1 MHTLDDL
8 KAGRLRGLTRL
19 DLSQDL
25 DECPQEIFSLAD
37 SLEVLNLSNNRLRRL
52 PHDLHRLTHLK
63 VLFCSDNLFTEL
75 PLGVG
80 QCQRLETVG
89 FRNNLIEHVDGRAL
103 PPALRALILT
113 ENRLEALPDALGDCV
128 HLQKLMLSGNR
139 LSQLPEALVRCEHL
153 ELLRLASNR
162 LTALPRW
169 LLGLPRL
176 AWLAFSG
183 NPCEPEP
190 LADLK
195 ACRSV
200 SWHRVTVE
208 EELGRGA
215 SGVIH
220 RAHLDDDPA
229 PVAVKLFKGALT
241 SDGAPLAEV
250 RACLAAGQHAGL
262 TGLLGRIDDHP
273 TGLPALVMP
282 LIDPAWFNLAGPPSL
297 DSCTR
302 DRYPARPPLRLP
314 ALRRLART
322 IALAGAHLHARGLNH
337 GDLYAHNIL
346 CDDEGQGLLGD
357 FGAAAFSPHGLA
369 DGLERLEVRA
379 FGILL
384 DELLEQAGAEAPDL
398 RQLAQDCQQPAV
410 ASRPSFEQVAARL

>member
-8 KAGRLRGLTRL
+8 KAGRLHGLTRL
-19 DLSQDL
+19 DLSQGL
-25 DECPQEIFSLAD
+25 DEFPQEIFSLAD
-37 SLEVLNLSNNRLRRL
+37 SLEVLNLSGNRLSRL
-52 PHDLHRLTHLK
+52 PHDMHRLHRLR
-63 VLFCSDNLFTEL
+63 VLFCSDNLFTDI
-75 PLGVG
+75 PVAVG

-89 FRNNLIEHVDGRAL
+89 FRNNRIERIDGRAL

-113 ENRLEALPDALGDCV
+113 ENALEHLPDTLGDCA

-139 LSQLPEALVRCEHL
+139 LTDLPQTLARCDRL

-162 LTALPRW
+162 LTTLPRW
-169 LLGLPRL
+169 LLDLPRL

-183 NPCEPEP
+183 NPCEAEP
-190 LADLK
+190 LADLHP
-195 ACRSV
+195 CPSV
-200 SWHRVTVE
+200 SWDRVAVKE
-208 EELGRGA
+208 ILGRGA

-220 RAHLDDDPA
+220 RAHLDGEPGA
-229 PVAVKLFKGALT
+229 VAVKLFKGALT

-250 RACLAAGQHAGL
+250 RACLAAGQHPGL

-273 TGLPALVMP
+273 TGLPALIMP
-282 LIDPAWFNLAGPPSL
+282 LLAPTWFNLAGPPSL

-302 DRYPARPPLRLP
+302 DRYPERLPWRLP

-322 IALAGAHLHARGLNH
+322 VALAGAHLHAHGLNH

-346 CDDEGQGLLGD
+346 CDDEGDGVLGD
-357 FGAAAFSPHGLA
+357 FGAAAFSPRDLA
-369 DGLERLEVRA
+369 SGLERIEVRA
-379 FGILL
+379 FGLLL
-384 DELLEQAGAEAPDL
+384 DELLERADGEACDL

-410 ASRPSFEQVAARL
+410 ASRPSFAQVAARL